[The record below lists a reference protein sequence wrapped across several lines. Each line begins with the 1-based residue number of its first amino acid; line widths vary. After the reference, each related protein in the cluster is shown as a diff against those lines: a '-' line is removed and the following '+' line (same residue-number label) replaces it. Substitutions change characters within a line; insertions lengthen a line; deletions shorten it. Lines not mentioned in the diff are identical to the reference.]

1 MSPESDFHYVHNAL
15 DRLAQDPALQ
25 SNLNELVRLA
35 GQAAKSDACSLY
47 YVDPEERCLKP
58 MVVLGLPSDY
68 VRGCG
73 NVAIG
78 DQCCGRAVEHKKPW
92 VVKDMLTDPLFAN
105 ARGASEVTGIRS
117 AFSVPVINAENEA
130 IASLACH
137 YRVPYAPTNYDIER
151 NRIFATLIA
160 FAMSHGIRRAAMA
173 ETVD

>member
-1 MSPESDFHYVHNAL
+1 VSPEPDFHFVHNAL
-15 DRLAQDPALQ
+15 DQLAQDPALQ

-47 YVDPEERCLKP
+47 YVDSQEQCLKP
-58 MVVLGLPSDY
+58 AVVLGLPSDY

-73 NVAIG
+73 NVPIG
-78 DQCCGRAVEHKKPW
+78 DQCCGRAVAHKKPW
-92 VVKDMLTDPLFAN
+92 IVKDMHTDPLFAN
-105 ARGASEVTGIRS
+105 ARAASETSGIRA

-137 YRVPYAPTNYDIER
+137 YRVPYTPTNYDIER

-160 FAMSHGIRRAAMA
+160 FAMSRGRKHAVPDAA
-173 ETVD
+173 D

>member
-1 MSPESDFHYVHNAL
+1 VSPGSDFHFVHNAL

-47 YVDPEERCLKP
+47 YVDAEERCLKP
-58 MVVLGLPSDY
+58 MVVLGLPADY

-78 DQCCGRAVEHKKPW
+78 DQCCGRAVAHKKPW
-92 VVKDMLTDPLFAN
+92 IVKDMLTDPLFAS
-105 ARGASEVTGIRS
+105 AREASVTSGIR
-117 AFSVPVINAENEA
+117 AGFSVPVMNADNEA
-130 IASLACH
+130 IAALACH
-137 YRVPYAPTNYDIER
+137 YREPYTPTNYDIER

-160 FAMSHGIRRAAMA
+160 FAMSHTVRRSA
-173 ETVD
+173 VDVAD